1 MPDDSGITIAEA
13 KTHLAAWMTA
23 DAAVASGQS
32 YRITT
37 SGGTDRQLT
46 RADAGEITRKI
57 DYWQSMVIRLS
68 GGGIRTRGVEF
79 QF

>member
-1 MPDDSGITIAEA
+1 
-13 KTHLAAWMTA
+13 MTA

-32 YRITT
+32 YRIT

-57 DYWQSMVIRLS
+57 DYWQSKVTRLS
-68 GGGIRTRGVEF
+68 NGGVRIRGVEF